1 MANQFEALRRS
12 LIERSVRGP
21 GTTAPAAREAA
32 FANTGVPEGAKD
44 LVDTVAKNAWK
55 VTDEQVAAAAQQLPE
70 DAVFELVVCAAMG
83 QASRQLEA
91 ARAALAAVTK
101 EQA

>member
-1 MANQFEALRRS
+1 MATQFEVLRQA

-21 GTTAPAAREAA
+21 GTAAPAAREAA
-32 FANTGVPEGAKD
+32 FAGRDDAPVRELIA
-44 LVDTVAKNAWK
+44 TVTQNAWK
-55 VTDEQVAAAAQQLPE
+55 VTDEHVAAATRQLPE
-70 DAVFELVVCAAMG
+70 DAVFELVICAAMG
-83 QASRQLEA
+83 QASRQLES